1 MFQLIRERK
10 VLMGETVLLFQLIRE
25 CKEVLVGAVMVKCYV
40 QQMVGAVL
48 TYKDKDLIENEF
60 QQYEEDLQQIL
71 EVQQMHL
78 LVPCQNLRV
87 LS

>member
-78 LVPCQNLRV
+78 LVPCQNLPV